1 MAIIIAPNEKYTG
14 ISATVPFIRGKGETG
29 DPKLIEWFKRKG
41 YKVLT
46 KAEANAEATA
56 KTEKK

>member
-14 ISATVPFIRGKGETG
+14 ISATVPFIRGKGETD

-46 KAEANAEATA
+46 KAEATT